1 MVRPP
6 VLGGHQIPLYSF
18 PFKPRLPCC
27 ALSTRQ
33 FFLRQRVYH
42 GSGWK
47 TWHGPHRWQI
57 ISCKWTLIWLMSTGG
72 YHESI
77 SLTQKVIQHTR
88 KAFYSGVRLL
98 ISLSRCS
105 MFIGSTSIAPQP
117 PLDILIQGFPHV
129 QLSVYQSRILRKNR
143 VWNIPPQSQT
153 ALLSGQQWNSI
164 AIGWKICNI
173 WNMCIYIVYNYN
185 YMYMS

>member
-1 MVRPP
+1 MVRRP
-6 VLGGHQIPLYSF
+6 VLGGHQIPLYSL
-18 PFKPRLPCC
+18 PLKPRLPCC

-47 TWHGPHRWQI
+47 TWHGPHLWQI

-77 SLTQKVIQHTR
+77 SLTQKVFQHTR
-88 KAFYSGVRLL
+88 KASRWQVFWSVFLHVRCLSDPL
-98 ISLSRCS
+98 PLQQPPPRGSWSKASPMCSWASIKVALFVKIGSEISHLSRKL
-105 MFIGSTSIAPQP
+105 Q
-117 PLDILIQGFPHV
+117 V
-129 QLSVYQSRILRKNR
+129 
-143 VWNIPPQSQT
+143 
-153 ALLSGQQWNSI
+153 LSGQQWNSI

-173 WNMCIYIVYNYN
+173 WNMYIYR
-185 YMYMS
+185 